1 MKIIGKENRNT
12 IEINKIDEFLMQLP
26 SIEIS
31 IEIRDSSFVGYNEVW
46 IELERL
52 QKFIEQLT
60 ECEKKRN
67 GSALL
72 ESSSPEEFQLTV
84 SNIDGSG
91 HFLVHYLLTKS
102 SYTSSQDF
110 IKHQLKGA
118 FELDSEFFSQVLND
132 FFVLVH
138 IASV

>member
-1 MKIIGKENRNT
+1 MNIIGQEKRNT
-12 IEINKIDEFLMQLP
+12 IEINRIGEFLIQLP
-26 SIEIS
+26 SIEVS
-31 IEIRDSSFVGYNEVW
+31 IEIRDSSFVGHNEVW
-46 IELERL
+46 IELEKL

-67 GSALL
+67 GSAFL
-72 ESSSPEEFQLTV
+72 ESSSPEEFQLTI

-102 SYTSSQDF
+102 SYTFSQDF

-118 FELDSEFFSQVLND
+118 FELDSEFFSQVLNG
-132 FFVLVH
+132 FSALAPV
-138 IASV
+138 ASV